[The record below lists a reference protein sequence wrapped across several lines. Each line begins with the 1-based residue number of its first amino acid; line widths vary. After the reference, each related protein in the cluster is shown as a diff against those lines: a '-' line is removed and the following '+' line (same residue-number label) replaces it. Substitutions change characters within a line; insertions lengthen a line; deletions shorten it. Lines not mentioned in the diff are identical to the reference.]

1 MSRLT
6 DDRNDPELTH
16 GHDTGPVP
24 QASVYLVLSE
34 EERAKGFIR
43 PVRDSYRHVGPMG
56 PKYLLR
62 DVTPEEKAS
71 FNSNGLS
78 EYVKYEKYPDS
89 EYPVIGK
96 FWTQKML
103 DDIDNGCG
111 VRTTMN
117 LALAETYARQPSFYG
132 ATYCVGCQ
140 MHLPVSEFVWAG
152 TDERVGS

>member
-34 EERAKGFIR
+34 EERGKGFVR
-43 PVRDSYRHVGPMG
+43 PVRMAYRHVGPMG
-56 PKYLLR
+56 PKYHLR
-62 DVTPEEKAS
+62 DLTDREKARYGDS
-71 FNSNGLS
+71 G
-78 EYVKYEKYPDS
+78 YVSYE
-89 EYPVIGK
+89 EYPETENALGR
-96 FWTQKML
+96 FWTQKQL
-103 DDIDNGCG
+103 DSIDNGCG
-111 VRTTMN
+111 VGTTMS